1 MSSNT
6 PARITWLDCFDPNED
21 TNKNVFQGLN
31 ALARVDYQTGGVE
44 YFSPGP
50 NCLVQ
55 EPAFS
60 PRHPGA
66 PEGDG
71 FLITLIDNMNTGRN
85 ELVSDSSI
93 NYAALGSGY
102 SYARHSSYRIL
113 ATSRRLL
120 QRSFYHSVSCYWS
133 KFQGWT
139 IDH

>member
-1 MSSNT
+1 MYNT
-6 PARITWLDCFDPNED
+6 LARITWLDCFDPNGD

-31 ALARVDYQTGGVE
+31 ALARVDYQTGEVQ

-85 ELVSDSSI
+85 ELVSGSI
-93 NYAALGSGY
+93 SVMRPSGLTTNTQGTDHPGY
-102 SYARHSSYRIL
+102 S
-113 ATSRRLL
+113 
-120 QRSFYHSVSCYWS
+120 
-133 KFQGWT
+133 
-139 IDH
+139 